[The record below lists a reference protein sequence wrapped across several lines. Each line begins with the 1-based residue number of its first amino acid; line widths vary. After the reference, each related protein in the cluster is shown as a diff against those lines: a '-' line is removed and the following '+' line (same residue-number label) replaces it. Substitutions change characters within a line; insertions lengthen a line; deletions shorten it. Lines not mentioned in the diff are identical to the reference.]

1 MVSQDKRDPNSFDVG
16 LLEGL
21 RERVGREAPL
31 EEDLLPA
38 RAARKSLM
46 FGALIGL
53 AAAAG
58 AAWYILG
65 SGGQPASGPQEV
77 PVVKAEKAPVKVRP
91 ADPGG
96 MDVPNQD
103 KLVYNRVDQNAV
115 KPEVEHLLPQPSQ
128 PKDLPR
134 GDSLGDGMTPLPP
147 PIPETAAPKVVDT
160 PKVTPP
166 PPMSA
171 AEPPKPAAVPM
182 VPVTKVAPT
191 ASAAPTTPVA
201 PLAKA
206 TPTTPVAAGTWQV
219 QLGAL
224 KDEAGAEAAWQH
236 ATKTA
241 PDVLGNL
248 PHEVIRADLGP
259 KGVFYRLRAGGFA
272 TREQADGVCDS
283 LKPKGIGC
291 VVARR

>member
-1 MVSQDKRDPNSFDVG
+1 MASQDKRDPNSFDVS

-21 RERVGREAPL
+21 RERVGREAPP

-77 PVVKAEKAPVKVRP
+77 PMVKAEKAPVKVRP

-96 MDVPNQD
+96 MEVPNQD

-115 KPEVEHLLPQPSQ
+115 KPEVEHLLPQPTQ

-134 GDSLGDGMTPLPP
+134 GVDSLGDGMTPLPP
-147 PIPETAAPKVVDT
+147 PIPETAPKVVET
-160 PKVTPP
+160 PKVVPP
-166 PPMSA
+166 PSA
-171 AEPPKPAAVPM
+171 ASAEPPKPAAA
-182 VPVTKVAPT
+182 PVAPVAKVEPTKVAP
-191 ASAAPTTPVA
+191 AAPAPAAKPAATTPA
-201 PLAKA
+201 
-206 TPTTPVAAGTWQV
+206 AAGTWQV

-224 KDEAGAEAAWQH
+224 KDEAGAEAAWQR
-236 ATKTA
+236 AAKSA

-248 PHEVIRADLGP
+248 PHEIVRADLGP
-259 KGVFYRLRAGGFA
+259 KGVFYRLRAGSFP
-272 TREQADGVCDS
+272 TREQADGVCNN

>member
-1 MVSQDKRDPNSFDVG
+1 MVSQDKRDPNSFDVS

-31 EEDLLPA
+31 EDDLLPA

-96 MDVPNQD
+96 MEVPNQD
-103 KLVYNRVDQNAV
+103 KLVYNRVDQNSV
-115 KPEVEHLLPQPSQ
+115 KPEVEHLLPQPTQ

-134 GDSLGDGMTPLPP
+134 GGDSLGDGMTPLPP
-147 PIPETAAPKVVDT
+147 PIPETAPKVVET
-160 PKVTPP
+160 TKVTPP
-166 PPMSA
+166 AA
-171 AEPPKPAAVPM
+171 AEPPKPPQVPVAKVESSKLEAPKAPAVPS
-182 VPVTKVAPT
+182 AP
-191 ASAAPTTPVA
+191 
-201 PLAKA
+201 AKSS
-206 TPTTPVAAGTWQV
+206 TTPVAAAGAWQV

-224 KDEAGAEAAWQH
+224 RDEAGAETAWQR
-236 ATKTA
+236 ATKAA
-241 PDVLGNL
+241 PDVLANL

-259 KGVFYRLRAGGFA
+259 KGIFYRLRAGGFA
-272 TREQADGVCDS
+272 TREQADGICDS
-283 LKPKGIGC
+283 LKPKGVGC